1 LASDQQK
8 VREIILTAYEQGGTT
23 PPNLKDVLEK
33 LGMDFKQATPV
44 FKLLHDQGMLVRV
57 KDDMY
62 YHVPALDSIKV
73 KIIDFFADKQEMS
86 APDFKDIT
94 GLSRKYLIPVLEY
107 FDKEKLTVR
116 VGDVR
121 HLRKRS

>member
-1 LASDQQK
+1 MF
-8 VREIILTAYEQGGTT
+8 R
-23 PPNLKDVLEK
+23 
-33 LGMDFKQATPV
+33 
-44 FKLLHDQGMLVRV
+44 LLQDQGVLVRV

-62 YHVPALDSIKV
+62 YLTSALSEIKSR
-73 KIIDFFADKQEMS
+73 ILGFFEDKQEMS
-86 APDFKDIT
+86 APDFKDLT

>member
-1 LASDQQK
+1 
-8 VREIILTAYEQGGTT
+8 
-23 PPNLKDVLEK
+23 
-33 LGMDFKQATPV
+33 MDFKQAAPV
-44 FKLLHDQGMLVRV
+44 IKLLQDQGELVRV

-62 YHVPALDSIKV
+62 YHRPALEDIRDRMV
-73 KIIDFFADKQEMS
+73 GFFADHAEMS
-86 APDFKDIT
+86 APDFKDLT

-107 FDKEKLTVR
+107 FDKEKVTVR